1 MAVQKSR
8 VTRSKR
14 GMRRSHDNL
23 AASAPTL
30 STDKETGEIHL
41 RHHVTATGFYRGR
54 QMIECKP
61 LAATQA
67 QDEE

>member
-8 VTRSKR
+8 VTRSRR

-23 AASAPTL
+23 ASKMPTL
-30 STDKETGEIHL
+30 STDRETGEIHL
-41 RHHVTATGFYRGR
+41 RHHVTADGFYRGR
-54 QMIECKP
+54 QMIERK
-61 LAATQA
+61 AVVAET